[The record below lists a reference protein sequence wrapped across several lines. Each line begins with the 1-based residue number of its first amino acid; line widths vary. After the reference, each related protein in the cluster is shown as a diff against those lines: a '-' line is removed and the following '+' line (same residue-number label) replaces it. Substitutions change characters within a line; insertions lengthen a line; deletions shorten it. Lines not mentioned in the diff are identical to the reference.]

1 MDMGVVMKPHL
12 RVVRGCG
19 RPGKPW
25 EYRLL
30 AVLEWIGSVHFMVYP
45 LLVVAFFW
53 WLRYGH
59 R

>member
-1 MDMGVVMKPHL
+1 MKPHL
-12 RVVRGCG
+12 RLVPSHG

-30 AVLEWIGSVHFMVYP
+30 AVLTFIGSVHFMVYP

-53 WLRYGH
+53 WLRWGTH
-59 R
+59 